1 MIRLILTIQKQ
12 IQDASHLGNRTGFP
26 WWDIWAWGLRISS
39 IWSRDFLRPG
49 QPGESHRLVSTE
61 RLFQNNSLSWQ
72 PGLVSDKPGGVHIV
86 TRLKKTPTFS
96 VLSVFSVLCY
106 FLRQVSSFLNDKPRI
121 CKTSIKSSKK
131 TESKP
136 SWDPI
141 YHEHFTIS
149 QRARTIT
156 SQSISS
162 FAYLIFKWRMEIEAA
177 QASSRGCSGCMWGRA
192 GDAAS
197 WEHSP
202 VIPELAKRQKLPT
215 ETKCV
220 NKIIFPSFSNSYD
233 LLWMQLWLE
242 TLRTTSRP

>member
-1 MIRLILTIQKQ
+1 MQAT
-12 IQDASHLGNRTGFP
+12 LGIEPGSPDETSEPEDWGFP
-26 WWDIWAWGLRISS
+26 ASRAETSSGLGSLTALCPL
-39 IWSRDFLRPG
+39 RDYFKTIRCRG
-49 QPGESHRLVSTE
+49 
-61 RLFQNNSLSWQ
+61 SLGWCQ
-72 PGLVSDKPGGVHIV
+72 IN
-86 TRLKKTPTFS
+86 
-96 VLSVFSVLCY
+96 LCY
-106 FLRQVSSFLNDKPRI
+106 ILRQVSSFLNDKPRI

-156 SQSISS
+156 SQSIFS

-177 QASSRGCSGCMWGRA
+177 QASSRGCWGCMWGRA